1 MKKIIF
7 AVLIFQFS
15 IVIANAQWVIQ
26 YTAGNECILNNIQF
40 IDENTGYVVGQN
52 MAYGGPSGKIYKTTN
67 GGLNWSDL
75 NLPSSMNNFIYNLNF
90 FNGSTGYVCGH
101 FTDIFKTTNGG
112 LNWIVVP
119 APGFPNQAYNAIKFF
134 NEQTGYLA
142 DRDG

>member
-1 MKKIIF
+1 
-7 AVLIFQFS
+7 
-15 IVIANAQWVIQ
+15 
-26 YTAGNECILNNIQF
+26 
-40 IDENTGYVVGQN
+40 
-52 MAYGGPSGKIYKTTN
+52 
-67 GGLNWSDL
+67 
-75 NLPSSMNNFIYNLNF
+75 LNF